1 MKYQKLINL
10 LGNTPNLPTTF
21 GTKKWVEIN
30 KNGLGIY
37 NTNSQIKLKTSM
49 LNSGLCDYS
58 DVYTLVKGTVSI
70 AEKAGDKQEIM
81 KIKMY
86 YFKTA
91 LHLH

>member
-49 LNSGLCDYS
+49 LKFQPQSFNR
-58 DVYTLVKGTVSI
+58 
-70 AEKAGDKQEIM
+70 
-81 KIKMY
+81 
-86 YFKTA
+86 KTK
-91 LHLH
+91 LIFRFLY

>member
-1 MKYQKLINL
+1 
-10 LGNTPNLPTTF
+10 
-21 GTKKWVEIN
+21 
-30 KNGLGIY
+30 
-37 NTNSQIKLKTSM
+37 M

-91 LHLH
+91 LHLHWCINFNV